1 MYKKLGTI
9 ALTGALA
16 FSLSAC
22 GETEVKEVSKNDAP
36 KQAEKKDKKEKAE
49 SKIYKIGDTVEVNGL
64 QLTFSSAKFVEPNEY
79 VKAEKGKVLEIAFN
93 AKNNGK
99 KDIYFGTTELKI
111 ADTNGNQFKEYF
123 GGENTFI
130 NENIAPGNQ
139 ITNKMLFDVP
149 EGDKFVGTFK
159 PTFTFDEKSVKF
171 EFEVAK

>member
-16 FSLSAC
+16 FSLAAC
-22 GETEVKEVSKNDAP
+22 GETEVKEVSKNDVP
-36 KQAEKKDKKEKAE
+36 KQEVKKDKKETAE
-49 SKIYKIGDTVEVNGL
+49 NKVYKVGDTVEVNGL
-64 QLTFSSAKFVEPNEY
+64 QLTFSSAKFVEPSEY
-79 VKAEKGKVLEIAFN
+79 SKPEKGKVLEISFN

-99 KDIYFGTTELKI
+99 KDVYFGTSELKI
-111 ADTNGNQFKEYF
+111 ADANGNQFKEYF
-123 GGENTFI
+123 GGGDTFI

-171 EFEVAK
+171 EFTPGK